1 MHRFRV
7 GDTNGTGA
15 GSVYGR
21 ASSRLV
27 DSSQVK
33 EGIAQVVNEC
43 DICRNRRTLRRILKR
58 DRNFCIGFAPDGT
71 PNRAISSKGD
81 SGTPITCNVGEQYF
95 VAGFVQGGR
104 YQNTPDRTRS
114 IAVDVRKISGW
125 IAHKTGVGRE
135 IRWRYFYRGNELF
148 GAFLVGAVAA
158 VALYY
163 NH

>member
-1 MHRFRV
+1 M

-71 PNRAISSKGD
+71 PDRAISSKGD

-104 YQNTPDRTRS
+104 YQNTPDRTKS
-114 IAVDVRKISGW
+114 IAVDVRKISG
-125 IAHKTGVGRE
+125 
-135 IRWRYFYRGNELF
+135 
-148 GAFLVGAVAA
+148 
-158 VALYY
+158 
-163 NH
+163 